1 MRKRTDLDEVGR
13 PVAETPGR
21 RSAPHRA
28 GRRELR
34 YGSCM
39 HRTEVIL
46 YVEDQDRAASF
57 YRRVLGAS
65 PALDA
70 PGMTEF
76 DLEDLTLGLVP
87 ERDSVARVPG
97 ITPGTGQRCEIYLR
111 RRDAAAALER
121 VEPAGGRVLAP
132 LSGRPWGESVGYA
145 LDPDGHVLALAEVG
159 PDTGGGP
166 AGA

>member
-46 YVEDQDRAASF
+46 YVEDQDRAA
-57 YRRVLGAS
+57 
-65 PALDA
+65 
-70 PGMTEF
+70 EF